1 MKPERLRAPPLSA
14 HVQAWELKIMSVLS
28 VTVGIDV
35 AKAHVDVC
43 VLGAA
48 SGVQRFAN
56 DADGHSALAA
66 ALLPLGAGLVVM
78 EATGGYEAA
87 LACALQA
94 SGLPVAVL
102 NPRQARDFA
111 RSMGRLAKTDAVDA
125 RMLAE
130 MAAVLVHREDL
141 ARFVRPVADECQQ
154 WLAALVTRR
163 RQLLAMLGSERQ
175 RLQITPKKLH
185 PSIEAIIAAIK
196 AQLDDLEGQMVGH
209 VREHFGELDGLLQST
224 NGIGPVASATLIA
237 QLPELGRLNRRE
249 IAALV
254 GVAPMSNDS
263 GNRKGRRRVQGGRF
277 EIRRVLYMATLT
289 AARYN
294 PVIRAFYERLK
305 AAGKLPKVALVACMR
320 KLLTMLNAMVRT
332 GKPWDASLHRA

>member
-1 MKPERLRAPPLSA
+1 MSA
-14 HVQAWELKIMSVLS
+14 LS

-43 VLGAA
+43 VLGTH
-48 SGVQRFAN
+48 SDVQRFAN
-56 DADGHSALAA
+56 DVDGHCALTA

-130 MAAVLVHREDL
+130 MAAVLVHREDM

-175 RLQITPKKLH
+175 RLQITPRKLH

-196 AQLDDLEGQMVGH
+196 AQLDDLEAQMMDH
-209 VREHFGELDGLLQST
+209 VREHFSGLDGLLQST
-224 NGIGPVASATLIA
+224 SGIGPVASATLIA

-332 GKPWDASLHRA
+332 GKPWDASLHSA

>member
-1 MKPERLRAPPLSA
+1 
-14 HVQAWELKIMSVLS
+14 MSVFS

-43 VLGAA
+43 VLGAKSDA
-48 SGVQRFAN
+48 QRLNN
-56 DADGHSALAA
+56 DAEGHSALAA
-66 ALLPLGAGLVVM
+66 ALQPLGVGLVVM

-94 SGLPVAVL
+94 AGLPVAVV

-111 RSMGRLAKTDAVDA
+111 KSMGRLAKTDAVDA

-130 MAAVLVHREDL
+130 LGSVLVRREDL
-141 ARFVRPVADECQQ
+141 ARFLRPLADERQQ

-163 RQLLAMLGSERQ
+163 RQLLTMMHSERQ

-185 PSIEAIIAAIK
+185 ASIEAIVAAIK
-196 AQLDDLEGQMVGH
+196 AQLDEIEAQMVTH
-209 VREHFGELDGLLQST
+209 VREHFGELDSLLQST
-224 NGIGPVASATLIA
+224 AGIGPVASATLIA
-237 QLPELGRLNRRE
+237 ELPELGKLNRRK

-254 GVAPMSNDS
+254 GVAPMANDS
-263 GNRKGRRRVQGGRF
+263 GSSKGRRRVQGGRF
-277 EIRRVLYMATLT
+277 EVRRVLYMATLT
-289 AARYN
+289 ATRYN
-294 PVIRAFYERLK
+294 PAIKTFYERLK

-320 KLLTMLNAMVRT
+320 KLLTTLNAMVRT
-332 GKPWDASLHRA
+332 GKPWDKSLHCT

>member
-1 MKPERLRAPPLSA
+1 MSA
-14 HVQAWELKIMSVLS
+14 LS

-43 VLGAA
+43 VLGTH
-48 SGVQRFAN
+48 SDVQRFAN
-56 DADGHSALAA
+56 DVDGHSALAA
-66 ALLPLGAGLVVM
+66 ALQSLDVGLVVM

-94 SGLPVAVL
+94 VGLHVAVV
-102 NPRQARDFA
+102 NPRHARDFA

-175 RLQITPKKLH
+175 RLQITPRKLH

-196 AQLDDLEGQMVGH
+196 AQLDDLEAQMMDH
-209 VREHFGELDGLLQST
+209 VREHFSGLDGLLQST
-224 NGIGPVASATLIA
+224 SGIGPVASATLIA

-332 GKPWDASLHRA
+332 GKPWDASLHSA

>member
-1 MKPERLRAPPLSA
+1 
-14 HVQAWELKIMSVLS
+14 LKIMSALS

-35 AKAHVDVC
+35 AKAHIDVC
-43 VLGAA
+43 VPGIHSDVL
-48 SGVQRFAN
+48 RFAN
-56 DADGHSALAA
+56 DEQGHSALVAV
-66 ALLPLGAGLVVM
+66 LQPLDTALVVM

-94 SGLPVAVL
+94 AGLPVAVV

-111 RSMGRLAKTDAVDA
+111 KSMGRLAKTDAVDA

-130 MAAVLVHREDL
+130 LAAVLVRRDDL
-141 ARFVRPVADECQQ
+141 ARLLRPVADERQQ

-163 RQLLAMLGSERQ
+163 RQLLAMLGAERQ
-175 RLQITPKKLH
+175 RLQITPAKLH
-185 PSIEAIIAAIK
+185 PSIEAITAAIE
-196 AQLDDLEGQMVGH
+196 AQLDDLQAQMVGH
-209 VREHFGELDGLLQST
+209 VREHFGELDGLLQSAS
-224 NGIGPVASATLIA
+224 GIGPVASASLIA
-237 QLPELGRLNRRE
+237 ELPELGRLSRRE

-254 GVAPMSNDS
+254 GVAPMANDS
-263 GNRKGRRRVQGGRF
+263 GNRNGRRRVQGGRF

-294 PVIRAFYERLK
+294 PAIRAFYERLR

-320 KLLTMLNAMVRT
+320 KLLTVLNAMVRT
-332 GKPWDASLHRA
+332 GTPWDSSLHRS

>member
-1 MKPERLRAPPLSA
+1 MSA
-14 HVQAWELKIMSVLS
+14 LS

-43 VLGAA
+43 VLGTH
-48 SGVQRFAN
+48 SDVQRFAN
-56 DADGHSALAA
+56 DVDGHSALAA
-66 ALLPLGAGLVVM
+66 ALQSLDVGLVVM

-94 SGLPVAVL
+94 VGLHVAVVH
-102 NPRQARDFA
+102 PRHARDFA

-141 ARFVRPVADECQQ
+141 ARYLRPVANECQQ

-175 RLQITPKKLH
+175 RLQITNRKLH
-185 PSIEAIIAAIK
+185 PSIEAIITVIK
-196 AQLDDLEGQMVGH
+196 AQLDDLETQMVGH

-332 GKPWDASLHRA
+332 GKPWDASLHSA

>member
-1 MKPERLRAPPLSA
+1 MSA
-14 HVQAWELKIMSVLS
+14 LS

-43 VLGAA
+43 VLGTH
-48 SGVQRFAN
+48 SDVQRFAN
-56 DADGHSALAA
+56 DVDGHSALAA
-66 ALLPLGAGLVVM
+66 ALQSLDVGLVVM

-94 SGLPVAVL
+94 VGLHVAVV
-102 NPRQARDFA
+102 NPRHARDFA

-130 MAAVLVHREDL
+130 MAAVLLHREDL
-141 ARFVRPVADECQQ
+141 ARYLRPVANECQQ

-175 RLQITPKKLH
+175 RLQITNRKLH
-185 PSIEAIIAAIK
+185 PSIEAIITVIK
-196 AQLDDLEGQMVGH
+196 AQLDDLETQMVGH

-305 AAGKLPKVALVACMR
+305 AAGKLPKVALVACIR

-332 GKPWDASLHRA
+332 GKPWDASLHSA

>member
-1 MKPERLRAPPLSA
+1 MSA
-14 HVQAWELKIMSVLS
+14 LS

-43 VLGAA
+43 VLGTH
-48 SGVQRFAN
+48 SDVQRFAN
-56 DADGHSALAA
+56 DVDGHSALAA
-66 ALLPLGAGLVVM
+66 ALQSLDVGLVVM

-94 SGLPVAVL
+94 VGLHVAVV
-102 NPRQARDFA
+102 NPRHARDFA

-130 MAAVLVHREDL
+130 MAAVLVHRVDL
-141 ARFVRPVADECQQ
+141 ARYLRPVANECQQ

-175 RLQITPKKLH
+175 RLQITNRKLH
-185 PSIEAIIAAIK
+185 PSIEAIITVIK
-196 AQLDDLEGQMVGH
+196 AQLDDLETQMVGH

-332 GKPWDASLHRA
+332 GKPWDASLHGA

>member
-1 MKPERLRAPPLSA
+1 
-14 HVQAWELKIMSVLS
+14 MSVSS

-35 AKAHVDVC
+35 AKAHIDVF
-43 VLGAA
+43 VLDTNNSA
-48 SGVQRFAN
+48 QRFAN
-56 DADGHSALAA
+56 DAQGHSALAA
-66 ALLPLGAGLVVM
+66 LLQPLDVGLVVM

-94 SGLPVAVL
+94 AGLPVAVV

-111 RSMGRLAKTDAVDA
+111 KSMGRLAKTDAVDA

-130 MAAVLVHREDL
+130 LGSVLVRRADL
-141 ARFVRPVADECQQ
+141 ARFVRPVADERQQ

-163 RQLLAMLGSERQ
+163 RQLLTMLNSERQ

-185 PSIEAIIAAIK
+185 PSIEAIVAAIK
-196 AQLDDLEGQMVGH
+196 AQLDDLETQMVDH
-209 VREHFGELDGLLQST
+209 VREHFAELDRLLQSAA
-224 NGIGPVASATLIA
+224 GIGAVASATMIA

-254 GVAPMSNDS
+254 GVAPMANDS
-263 GNRKGRRRVQGGRF
+263 GNSKGRRRVQGGRF

-294 PVIRAFYERLK
+294 PAIKAFYERLK

-320 KLLTMLNAMVRT
+320 KLLTTLNAMVRT
-332 GKPWDASLHRA
+332 GKPWDKSLHGA

>member
-1 MKPERLRAPPLSA
+1 MSA
-14 HVQAWELKIMSVLS
+14 LS

-43 VLGAA
+43 VLGTH
-48 SGVQRFAN
+48 SDVQRFAN
-56 DADGHSALAA
+56 DVDGHSALAA
-66 ALLPLGAGLVVM
+66 ALQSLDVGLVVM

-94 SGLPVAVL
+94 VGLHVAVV
-102 NPRQARDFA
+102 NPRHARDFA

-141 ARFVRPVADECQQ
+141 ARYLRPVANECQQ

-175 RLQITPKKLH
+175 RLQITNRKLH
-185 PSIEAIIAAIK
+185 PSIEAIITVIK
-196 AQLDDLEGQMVGH
+196 AQLDDLETQMVGH

-263 GNRKGRRRVQGGRF
+263 GNRKGRRRVQGGCF

-332 GKPWDASLHRA
+332 GKPWDASLHSA

>member
-1 MKPERLRAPPLSA
+1 MSA
-14 HVQAWELKIMSVLS
+14 LS

-43 VLGAA
+43 VLGTH
-48 SGVQRFAN
+48 SDVQRFAN
-56 DADGHSALAA
+56 DVDGHSALAA
-66 ALLPLGAGLVVM
+66 ALQSLDVGLVVM

-94 SGLPVAVL
+94 VGLHVAVV
-102 NPRQARDFA
+102 NPRHARDFA

-141 ARFVRPVADECQQ
+141 ARYLRPVANECQQ

-175 RLQITPKKLH
+175 RLQITNRKLH
-185 PSIEAIIAAIK
+185 PSIEAIITVIK
-196 AQLDDLEGQMVGH
+196 AQLDDLETQMVGH

-305 AAGKLPKVALVACMR
+305 AAGKLPKVALVACIR

-332 GKPWDASLHRA
+332 GKPWDASLHGA

>member
-1 MKPERLRAPPLSA
+1 
-14 HVQAWELKIMSVLS
+14 MSVLS

-43 VLGAA
+43 VLGTH
-48 SGVQRFAN
+48 SDVQRFAN
-56 DADGHSALAA
+56 DVDGHCALTA

-175 RLQITPKKLH
+175 RLQITPRKLH

-196 AQLDDLEGQMVGH
+196 AQLDDLEAQMMDH
-209 VREHFGELDGLLQST
+209 VREHFSGLDGLLQST
-224 NGIGPVASATLIA
+224 SGIGPVASATLIA

>member
-1 MKPERLRAPPLSA
+1 MSA
-14 HVQAWELKIMSVLS
+14 SS

-43 VLGAA
+43 VLGAQSDA
-48 SGVQRFAN
+48 QRLDN
-56 DADGHSALAA
+56 DAEGHSALAA
-66 ALLPLGAGLVVM
+66 ALQPFGVGLVVM

-94 SGLPVAVL
+94 AGLPVAVV

-111 RSMGRLAKTDAVDA
+111 KSMGRLAKTDAVDA

-130 MAAVLVHREDL
+130 LAAVLVRREDL
-141 ARFVRPVADECQQ
+141 DRFLRPLADERQQ

-163 RQLLAMLGSERQ
+163 RQLLTMLHSERQ

-185 PSIEAIIAAIK
+185 ASIEAIVAAIK
-196 AQLDDLEGQMVGH
+196 AQLDEIEAQMVSH
-209 VREHFGELDGLLQST
+209 VHEHFGELDQLLQSAA
-224 NGIGPVASATLIA
+224 GIGPVASATLIA
-237 QLPELGRLNRRE
+237 ELPELGRLNRRG

-254 GVAPMSNDS
+254 GVAPMAHDS
-263 GNRKGRRRVQGGRF
+263 GSSKGRRRVQGGRF

-289 AARYN
+289 ATRYN
-294 PVIRAFYERLK
+294 PAIKAFYERLK

-320 KLLTMLNAMVRT
+320 KLLTTLNAMVRT
-332 GKPWDASLHRA
+332 GKHWDKSLHDA

>member
-1 MKPERLRAPPLSA
+1 
-14 HVQAWELKIMSVLS
+14 MSVSS

-43 VLGAA
+43 VLGAKSDA
-48 SGVQRFAN
+48 QRLNN

-66 ALLPLGAGLVVM
+66 MLQPLGVGLVVL

-94 SGLPVAVL
+94 AGLPVAVV

-130 MAAVLVHREDL
+130 LAAVLVRREDL
-141 ARFVRPVADECQQ
+141 ARFVRPLADERQQ

-163 RQLLAMLGSERQ
+163 RQLLTMLHSERQ

-185 PSIEAIIAAIK
+185 ASIDAIVAAIK
-196 AQLDDLEGQMVGH
+196 AQLDEIEAQMVTH
-209 VREHFGELDGLLQST
+209 VREHFGELDKLLQSAA
-224 NGIGPVASATLIA
+224 GIGPVASATMIA
-237 QLPELGRLNRRE
+237 ELPELGRLNRRE

-254 GVAPMSNDS
+254 GVAPMANDS
-263 GNRKGRRRVQGGRF
+263 GSSKGRRRVQGGRF

-289 AARYN
+289 ATRYN
-294 PVIRAFYERLK
+294 PAIKAFYERLK

-320 KLLTMLNAMVRT
+320 KLLTTLNAMVRT
-332 GKPWDASLHRA
+332 GKPWDKSLHGA

>member
-1 MKPERLRAPPLSA
+1 MSA
-14 HVQAWELKIMSVLS
+14 LS

-43 VLGAA
+43 VLGTH
-48 SGVQRFAN
+48 SDVQRFAN
-56 DADGHSALAA
+56 DVDGHSALAA
-66 ALLPLGAGLVVM
+66 ALQSLDVGLVVM

-94 SGLPVAVL
+94 VGLHVAVV
-102 NPRQARDFA
+102 NPRHARDFA

-130 MAAVLVHREDL
+130 MAAVLVHRVDL
-141 ARFVRPVADECQQ
+141 ARYLRPVADECQQ

-175 RLQITPKKLH
+175 RLQITNRKLH
-185 PSIEAIIAAIK
+185 PSIEAIITVIK
-196 AQLDDLEGQMVGH
+196 AQLDDLETQMVGH

-237 QLPELGRLNRRE
+237 QFPELGRFNRRE

-332 GKPWDASLHRA
+332 GKPWDASLHSA

>member
-1 MKPERLRAPPLSA
+1 
-14 HVQAWELKIMSVLS
+14 MSVSS

-43 VLGAA
+43 VLGAKSDA
-48 SGVQRFAN
+48 QRLNN
-56 DADGHSALAA
+56 DAEGHSALAA
-66 ALLPLGAGLVVM
+66 ALQPLGVGLVVM

-94 SGLPVAVL
+94 AGLPVAVV

-111 RSMGRLAKTDAVDA
+111 KSMGRLAKTDAVDA

-130 MAAVLVHREDL
+130 LGSVLVRREDL
-141 ARFVRPVADECQQ
+141 DRFLRPLVDERQQ

-163 RQLLAMLGSERQ
+163 RQLLTMMHSERQ

-185 PSIEAIIAAIK
+185 ASIEAIVAAIK
-196 AQLDDLEGQMVGH
+196 AQLDEIEVQMVTH
-209 VREHFGELDGLLQST
+209 VREHFGELDSLLQSAA
-224 NGIGPVASATLIA
+224 GIGPVASATLIA
-237 QLPELGRLNRRE
+237 ELPELGKLNRRE

-254 GVAPMSNDS
+254 GVAPMANDS
-263 GNRKGRRRVQGGRF
+263 GGSKGRRRVQGGRF

-289 AARYN
+289 ATRYN
-294 PVIRAFYERLK
+294 PAIKAFYERLK

-320 KLLTMLNAMVRT
+320 KLLTTLNAMVRT
-332 GKPWDASLHRA
+332 GKSWDKSLHGA